1 MAELWPPHAALAAEE
16 TQMRAMCR
24 IVSGPP
30 PSLQA
35 RGHAFPPPNLPAS
48 PHPRIPRIPRTPAS
62 PHLRL
67 SASPPSRSPLSALLP
82 HSRRPSPQ
90 LDASKGAA
98 TWSNPFR
105 AFVASCLRKTPAQRA
120 AVQAQRSVGAA

>member
-1 MAELWPPHAALAAEE
+1 MWSLGICAIEMAELWPPHAALAAEE

-35 RGHAFPPPNLPAS
+35 RGHASPPPCIPAS
-48 PHPRIPRIPRTPAS
+48 PHPRPPA
-62 PHLRL
+62 
-67 SASPPSRSPLSALLP
+67 PPLFALLP

-120 AVQAQRSVGAA
+120 AVQARRSVGAA